1 MKKMTVWV
9 RGAVLLAT
17 VAGSAGVAGVAYA
30 GNAAAGKEKAKACAA
45 CHGADGNTPIS
56 PDIPKLAGQNADY
69 LVKSLQGYKSGTR
82 KNPVMAPMGSNLSQ
96 RDMEDLAA
104 YFSSQ
109 QGLVTFK

>member
-1 MKKMTVWV
+1 MNKIKYLLLS
-9 RGAVLLAT
+9 VLLAASVPT
-17 VAGSAGVAGVAYA
+17 LA

-45 CHGADGNTPIS
+45 CHGVDGNSASGDFPR
-56 PDIPKLAGQNADY
+56 LAGQHADY
-69 LVKSLQGYKSGTR
+69 IVKTLQGYKSGAR

-109 QGLVTFK
+109 QGLTTFK